1 MTNFFLVSYD
11 IMDPKRW
18 QKVHRTMKGFGESL
32 QYSVFACELSDSQRV
47 RLVSALEEL
56 IQADQDRVII
66 VDLGPAKGNAAD
78 RVTFLGRQ
86 EALPERTVT
95 IV

>member
-1 MTNFFLVSYD
+1 MSNFFLMTYD

-18 QKVHRTMKGFGESL
+18 QKVRRAMKGYGEPL

-47 RLVSALEEL
+47 RMVTTLEEL
-56 IQADQDRVII
+56 IRSDQDRVII
-66 VDLGPAKGNAAD
+66 VDLGPAKGNAAE
-78 RVTFLGRQ
+78 RVSFLGRQ
-86 EALPERTVT
+86 EPLPERTAT

>member
-1 MTNFFLVSYD
+1 MSNLFLVTYD

-18 QKVHRTMKGFGESL
+18 QKVHRTMKGFGEAL
-32 QYSVFACELSDSQRV
+32 QYSVFACQLSDLQRV
-47 RLVSALEEL
+47 RMLTALEEL

-66 VDLGPAKGNAAD
+66 VNLGPAKRSAAE

-86 EALPERTVT
+86 EPLPERNAT

>member
-1 MTNFFLVSYD
+1 MRNLFLVTYD

-18 QKVHRTMKGFGESL
+18 QKVHKAMKGFGEPL
-32 QYSVFACELSDSQRV
+32 QYSVFACELTDQQRV
-47 RLVSALEEL
+47 LMLGALEKL
-56 IQADQDRVII
+56 IKSDTDRVII
-66 VDLGPAKGNAAD
+66 VNIGSAEGKAAD

-86 EALPERTVT
+86 EEFPERRPT

>member
-1 MTNFFLVSYD
+1 MRNLFLVTYD

-18 QKVHRTMKGFGESL
+18 QKVHKAMKGFGEPM
-32 QYSVFACELSDSQRV
+32 QYSVFACELSGQQRV
-47 RLVSALEEL
+47 LMVTALEKA
-56 IQADQDRVII
+56 IQADTDRVII
-66 VDLGPAKGNAAD
+66 VDLGPAEGKASD

-86 EALPERTVT
+86 EELPERQPT

>member
-1 MTNFFLVSYD
+1 MRNVFLVTYD

-18 QKVHRTMKGFGESL
+18 SKVHRTMKGFGEPL
-32 QYSVFACELSDSQRV
+32 QYSVFACDLADAQRV
-47 RLVSALEEL
+47 LMVAALERL
-56 IQADQDRVII
+56 IKADTDRVII
-66 VDLGPAKGNAAD
+66 VNLGPAEGNAAD

-86 EALPERTVT
+86 GPLPERGPV

>member
-1 MTNFFLVSYD
+1 MSSIFLVTYD
-11 IMDPKRW
+11 IMDRKRW
-18 QKVHRTMKGFGESL
+18 QKVHRVMKGFGEAL

-47 RLVSALEEL
+47 RMEMAPEKL
-56 IQADQDRVII
+56 IQPDQDRVII
-66 VDLGPAKGNAAD
+66 VNLGAAQGSAAD

-86 EALPERTVT
+86 EPLPERTAT

>member
-1 MTNFFLVSYD
+1 MANSFLVTYD

-18 QKVHRTMKGFGESL
+18 QKIHRTMKGFGQAL
-32 QYSVFACELSDSQRV
+32 QYSVFACELSEAQRV
-47 RLVSALEEL
+47 RMVAALEEL
-56 IQADQDRVII
+56 IQSDQDRVII
-66 VDLGPAKGNAAD
+66 VDLGPAKGSASD

-86 EALPERTVT
+86 EPLPERSAT

>member
-1 MTNFFLVSYD
+1 MSNFFLVTYD

-18 QKVHRTMKGFGESL
+18 QKVRRAMKGYGEPL

-47 RLVSALEEL
+47 RMVTTLEEL
-56 IQADQDRVII
+56 IRSDQDRVII
-66 VDLGPAKGNAAD
+66 VDLGPAKGNAAE
-78 RVTFLGRQ
+78 RVSFLGRQ
-86 EALPERTVT
+86 EPLPERTAT

>member
-1 MTNFFLVSYD
+1 MANFFLVTYD

-18 QKVHRTMKGFGESL
+18 QRVHRTMKGFGESL
-32 QYSVFACELSDSQRV
+32 QYSVFVCELTDTQRV
-47 RLVSALEEL
+47 RMLTALAEL
-56 IQADQDRVII
+56 IQTDQDRVLI
-66 VDLGPAKGNAAD
+66 VDLGPAKGSASD

-86 EALPERTVT
+86 EPLPERSAT